1 MAKIS
6 TYPFATPPTL
16 SSYLIGTLDISSK
29 DTKNF
34 RITDVLALAG
44 AGLYVPYTGATED
57 VDLGSNSITSNEFIK
72 LGGTSSQFLKADGS
86 VDSNVYLTAVS
97 LVNYVPYTGATANLN
112 LGAFSITANSIIK
125 AGGGPNQFLKADG
138 SIDSNSYLTL
148 SAASTAYVPYTGA
161 TANVSLGLRSL
172 SGFDITASN
181 SLNLNGPL
189 KVLADA
195 GTAGQ
200 LLVSVGP
207 LGAPVWQNSADA
219 VDMYKGSFYDSLT
232 QNAAAINT
240 ATAMILRQ
248 TDNDAT
254 LGISVVNGSLGLP
267 TRVTVTHTGVYN
279 IMFSAQLERLT
290 GGSAQTVDVWLRKN
304 GVDVPSSN
312 GKVNVQSNAGFLLT
326 AWNYFIKLNAGDYIE
341 LMWATTSTAIT
352 LHADSANAVH
362 PETPSIILTINQI

>member
-6 TYPFATPPTL
+6 TYSFATPPTL
-16 SSYLIGTLDISSK
+16 GSYVIGTLDVNSK

-34 RITDVLALAG
+34 RISDILALAG
-44 AGLYVPYTGATED
+44 AGLYVPYTGATDD
-57 VDLGSNSITSNEFIK
+57 VDLGSNSISANSFTK

-86 VDSNVYLTAVS
+86 IDSNSYITIGALTG
-97 LVNYVPYTGATANLN
+97 YVPYTGATDDMD
-112 LGAFSITANSIIK
+112 LGSNSITANSIVK
-125 AGGGPNQFLKADG
+125 SGGSPTQFLKADG
-138 SIDSNSYLTL
+138 SVDSNLYLTL

-161 TANVSLGLRSL
+161 TANLSLGLRSL

-189 KVLADA
+189 KVLASA

-207 LGAPVWQNSADA
+207 AGAPAWQNSADA
-219 VDMYKGSFYDSLT
+219 VDLYKGSFYDSLT
-232 QNAAAINT
+232 QNVAAINT

-248 TDNDAT
+248 TDADAT
-254 LGISVVNGSLGLP
+254 LGISVINGSLGLP
-267 TRVTVTHTGVYN
+267 TRVTVTHTGVYT
-279 IMFSAQLERLT
+279 IFFSAQIERLT
-290 GGSAQTVDVWLRKN
+290 GGSAQTVDIWLRKN
-304 GVDVPSSN
+304 GLNVPSSN
-312 GKVNVQSNAGFLLT
+312 GKVNVQANAGYLLA

-341 LMWATTSTAIT
+341 LMWSTTSTAIT
-352 LHADSANAVH
+352 LHAAPLNAVH